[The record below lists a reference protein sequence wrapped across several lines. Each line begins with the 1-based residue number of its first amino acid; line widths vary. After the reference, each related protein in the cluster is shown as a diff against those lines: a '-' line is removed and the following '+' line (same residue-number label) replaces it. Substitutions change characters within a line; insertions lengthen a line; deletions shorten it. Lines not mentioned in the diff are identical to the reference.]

1 MTDALTNSRST
12 SSGLAT
18 WRARQA
24 EEKRLRMLELE
35 HYRAYATTEERDGR
49 TFTVVRIPDSYD
61 RRERI
66 EPPVQLRSGK
76 KAQRAA

>member
-1 MTDALTNSRST
+1 MSDEQRARSAR
-12 SSGLAT
+12 SGLAT

-24 EEKRLRMLELE
+24 EKKRLRMLELA

-61 RRERI
+61 FKPLQVERS
-66 EPPVQLRSGK
+66 P
-76 KAQRAA
+76 

>member
-1 MTDALTNSRST
+1 
-12 SSGLAT
+12 
-18 WRARQA
+18 
-24 EEKRLRMLELE
+24 MLELE

-49 TFTVVRIPDSYD
+49 TYTVVRIPDSYD

>member
-35 HYRAYATTEERDGR
+35 HYRQFAETVVRDGR
-49 TFTVVRIPDSYD
+49 EFLLVRVPDRYGAPRPD
-61 RRERI
+61 A
-66 EPPVQLRSGK
+66 EPPIQLRR
-76 KAQRAA
+76 QRKRT